1 MKTTLEDYRE
11 HLKEEGIEKSPLCDD
26 VLFWIETNGLPV
38 AMSQIWQAF
47 PDQKR
52 GDIRSAVLW
61 LVMEGFVFC
70 DPSKT
75 RYRKYEADPRYLK
88 RKRKEIEAEKQKKK
102 ENSAQDTML
111 ALDPTIINTDVRNMN
126 NEEIARLS
134 GIQCASDINTNEN
147 NDLMVSIQDKHVV
160 VVLTPKQT
168 PYAKIREFLGRLDTL
183 TQLNEGLFFD
193 LDTESDHG
201 E

>member
-47 PDQKR
+47 PNQGR

-61 LVMEGFVFC
+61 LVMKGFVSC

-88 RKRKEIEAEKQKKK
+88 RRRKEIEAEKQAKNK
-102 ENSAQDTML
+102 NTAQDTTL
-111 ALDPTIINTDVRNMN
+111 ALDPTIINDELRAVI

-134 GIQCASDINTNEN
+134 AIQCASDINTNTK

-160 VVLTPKQT
+160 VVLTPKET

>member
-11 HLKEEGIEKSPLCDD
+11 HLKEEGIEKSPLCND

-111 ALDPTIINTDVRNMN
+111 ALDPTIINTDVRNMI